1 MLYIAPLIEKHLQ
14 YLLRWQYVSHKHW
27 TTDPGSSAASSAGLP
42 LFHKGDGG
50 CESGLLE
57 IDTMPIRQ
65 THTHTHRYM
74 VYTNLNISQDILF
87 LRDNNYAWIW
97 QWRGNEAGQNRV
109 EVWIPTSVYFL
120 LSTPHLDPQGSSHCA
135 EAEGEGGW
143 QTEAASAPAG

>member
-65 THTHTHRYM
+65 TQIHAHTQIHG
-74 VYTNLNISQDILF
+74 VPWPYTNLNISQDILF
-87 LRDNNYAWIW
+87 LRDDNYA
-97 QWRGNEAGQNRV
+97 
-109 EVWIPTSVYFL
+109 
-120 LSTPHLDPQGSSHCA
+120 
-135 EAEGEGGW
+135 
-143 QTEAASAPAG
+143 